1 MFVAMDKLSNPTM
14 DSKTKTNLHRTVQFC
29 PSQIHND
36 PLKLGDKVIF
46 FNENDEPVN
55 GVLRW
60 IGRNRDILNNG
71 SKIVGLETV
80 SQLYT

>member
-1 MFVAMDKLSNPTM
+1 M
-14 DSKTKTNLHRTVQFC
+14 DSKTKTNVHKTPQFC

-46 FNENDEPVN
+46 FNENDRQVN

-60 IGRNRDILNNG
+60 IGRNRDIVKSG

-80 SQLYT
+80 SWLYTYINFKIGRWY

>member
-1 MFVAMDKLSNPTM
+1 MDKLSE
-14 DSKTKTNLHRTVQFC
+14 TKTNVHKTIQPC

-46 FNENDEPVN
+46 FNESDAQVN

-60 IGRNRDILNNG
+60 IGRNRDISKNG

-80 SQLYT
+80 S